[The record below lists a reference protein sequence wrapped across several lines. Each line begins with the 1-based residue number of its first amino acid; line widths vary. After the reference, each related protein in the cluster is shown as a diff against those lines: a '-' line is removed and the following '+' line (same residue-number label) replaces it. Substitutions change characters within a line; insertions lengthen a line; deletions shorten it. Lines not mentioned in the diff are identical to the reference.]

1 MRCQKTF
8 MAIKKASKRHYSD
21 SKAITSMVVHT
32 STYPPCKL
40 YKKIR
45 ISIRDSPRQ
54 SSCHCA
60 PTNQEHSKCNFL
72 CFFIICQFGVE
83 KVAPNEQGLIWSGES
98 SKGVNELSSLAHMIH
113 HRGQA
118 GFDGRHIQISE
129 FCAKNANHQA
139 DGLEWTP

>member
-1 MRCQKTF
+1 MPENF
-8 MAIKKASKRHYSD
+8 YGHKKKHLKGITPIQRLSLAWLYTHQPIHLVSYIRKFALASEIPLD
-21 SKAITSMVVHT
+21 
-32 STYPPCKL
+32 
-40 YKKIR
+40 
-45 ISIRDSPRQ
+45 RQ
-54 SSCHCA
+54 SSCRCA